1 MGQTRRCLLGS
12 GEPSA
17 SQCKER
23 RHPIPTL
30 ETPRLLLR
38 EFEQASWLAV
48 QQYAADPEVVRYL
61 TWGPNTEEE
70 TRTFLAR
77 TLAAQQSQP
86 RLDFELAVILKGERR
101 LIGGCRLHL
110 SSLPHRQATLGYGL
124 ERAAWRQG
132 YATEA
137 ALAMLAFGFEQV
149 GLHRIFA
156 ICDPA
161 NTGSARVLEKIGMHY
176 EGHLREH
183 LWVKGHWRDSLL
195 YAILEQEWKPSKR
208 ASSH

>member
-1 MGQTRRCLLGS
+1 M
-12 GEPSA
+12 
-17 SQCKER
+17 
-23 RHPIPTL
+23 PTL

-38 EFEQASWLAV
+38 EFEGADWHAV
-48 QQYAADPEVVRYL
+48 QQYAADPEVVRYM

-70 TRTFLAR
+70 TRAFLAR
-77 TLAAQQSQP
+77 TLAAQQSEP
-86 RLDFELAVILKGERR
+86 RVDFELAVIHKGEQR

-110 SSLPHRQATLGYGL
+110 TNPSHREAALGYGL

-137 ALAMLAFGFEQV
+137 SLALLAFGFEHV

-161 NTGSARVLEKIGMHY
+161 NTGSARVLEKIGMHH

-183 LWVKGHWRDSLL
+183 LRVKGHWRDSLL
-195 YAILEQEWKPSKR
+195 YAILEQEWQLATR
-208 ASSH
+208 ASSP